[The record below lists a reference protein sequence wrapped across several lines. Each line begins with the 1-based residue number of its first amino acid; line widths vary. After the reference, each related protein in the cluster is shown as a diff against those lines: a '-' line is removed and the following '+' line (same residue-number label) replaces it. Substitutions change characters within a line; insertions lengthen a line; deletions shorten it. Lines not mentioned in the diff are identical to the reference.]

1 MKLLKF
7 ESSSCELC
15 IQLDELM
22 ENMVFPYPVEKINIE
37 ENVDTAVKYVVRNTP
52 TLILVDDSG
61 VEIAREAGV
70 VSATEIYKV
79 FVENLL

>member
-22 ENMVFPYPVEKINIE
+22 ENMALPYPVEKINIE
-37 ENVDTAVKYVVRNTP
+37 ENVATAVKYVVRNTP

-61 VEIAREAGV
+61 VEIARQAGV
-70 VSATEIYKV
+70 VSAAEIHKV
-79 FVENLL
+79 FVENLV